1 MSGSIETGNKL
12 LLNTGLLSLHGM
24 PRDRASRLLADVYR
38 GYTTIQVEKNLDWT
52 EGDEIYL
59 APTNHQWTHS
69 EYRKIVKYDPQ
80 TGSLTLDDALRF
92 YHYGAEESTDKDFDG
107 LDMRGEVR
115 LLTRNVRIVG
125 NDNNDNWGGNI
136 LTMDRMEFD
145 GSIRIAT
152 TMLDSVEVAKCS
164 Q

>member
-59 APTNHQWTHS
+59 APTNH
-69 EYRKIVKYDPQ
+69 
-80 TGSLTLDDALRF
+80 
-92 YHYGAEESTDKDFDG
+92 
-107 LDMRGEVR
+107 
-115 LLTRNVRIVG
+115 
-125 NDNNDNWGGNI
+125 
-136 LTMDRMEFD
+136 
-145 GSIRIAT
+145 
-152 TMLDSVEVAKCS
+152 
-164 Q
+164 